1 MKHKIKTPIKKGD
14 FVRIASFPTV
24 WLYIEEEF
32 IDPDTGT
39 MYWTS
44 TEDGGEYEISRDEI
58 EQVIDSDDIAVAL

>member
-1 MKHKIKTPIKKGD
+1 MKITNIKKGD
-14 FVRIASFPTV
+14 FVRVTSFPTV
-24 WLYIEEEF
+24 WLCIEEEF